1 MEFTSWTLFIDLGL
15 ASLLLL
21 AGQVLRARIR
31 VVQKLFLPANVIG
44 GGLGLALGASG
55 LGWLPFSTTIGSYP
69 GILIALIF
77 VTLPFSA
84 ASGPRRGLGRNVA
97 ELFAYSTVV
106 ILLQWGLGLAVALGI
121 LSVFWS
127 GLHPGFGAILAAG
140 FVGGHGTA
148 AAIGETFGELGWAAA
163 GPLAMT
169 SATVGILASI
179 IGGMAWIKWG
189 AQRGATH
196 FVAPFDEL
204 PQSLRTGLVPSDER
218 RPIGQETVSANTI
231 DPLALH
237 LALVS
242 AAALIGYW
250 VAQGSSTLLGH
261 YRLPTF
267 CGAFLAAIVLKRMLQ
282 WLKVFHYTDAKTMVR
297 VGGTC
302 TDFLVIFGIAS
313 INIAILVE
321 YAYSLG
327 ALLAFGIGIN
337 WLLFRFWGPRAFGEL
352 WFEKSLYTWGW
363 TNGVMA
369 MAIALLRTV
378 DPEGESHLL
387 DDFALAYLGFG
398 PIEVVLVTLTPILV
412 SQGHG
417 WPLAGAAM
425 VAAVLVFL
433 LLPYYQRRMS
443 NTRSLQD

>member
-1 MEFTSWTLFIDLGL
+1 MDFTPWTLFVDLGL

-21 AGQVLRARIR
+21 VGQVLRARLR

-44 GGLGLALGASG
+44 GALGLALGASG
-55 LGWLPFSTTIGSYP
+55 AAWLPFSGSISAYP

-84 ASGPRRGLGRNVA
+84 ASGPRRSVGRNVA
-97 ELFAYSTVV
+97 ELFAYSTVT
-106 ILLQWGLGLAVALGI
+106 ILLQWGLGLALAMGL
-121 LSVFWS
+121 LSVLWS
-127 GLHPGFGAILAAG
+127 DLHPGFGAILASG

-148 AAIGETFGELGWAAA
+148 AAIGATFDELGWPAA

-169 SATVGILASI
+169 SATVGIVASI
-179 IGGMAWIKWG
+179 VGGMAWIKWG
-189 AQRGATH
+189 AQRGATR

-204 PQSLRTGLVPSDER
+204 PQSLRTGLVPADER
-218 RPIGQETVSANTI
+218 RAIGQETVSANTV

-237 LALVS
+237 LGLV
-242 AAALIGYW
+242 AAVALIGYW
-250 VAQGSSTLLGH
+250 AAQGSGALLGH

-267 CGAFLAAIVLKRMLQ
+267 CGAFLAAVGIKHILR
-282 WLKVFHYTDAKTMVR
+282 WFGAFHYIDAKTMVR

-321 YAYSLG
+321 YAYPLSM
-327 ALLAFGIGIN
+327 LLAFGIGVN

-398 PIEVVLVTLTPILV
+398 PVEVVMVTLTPILV

-417 WPLAGAAM
+417 WPLAAAAM
-425 VAAVLVFL
+425 VLAVVVFL
-433 LLPYYQRRMS
+433 LLPYYQRRM
-443 NTRSLQD
+443 RID

>member
-1 MEFTSWTLFIDLGL
+1 MEFTPWTLFIDLGL

-21 AGQVLRARIR
+21 VGQVVRARLR

-44 GGLGLALGASG
+44 GSLGLALGASG
-55 LGWLPFSTTIGSYP
+55 LGWVPFSASIGAYP

-77 VTLPFSA
+77 VTLPFAA
-84 ASGPRRGLGRNVA
+84 ASGPRRAVGRNVA
-97 ELFAYSTVV
+97 ELFAYSTVT
-106 ILLQWGLGLAVALGI
+106 ILLQWGLGLALAMGI
-121 LSVFWS
+121 LSLLWS
-127 GLHPGFGAILAAG
+127 DLHPGFGAILASG

-148 AAIGETFGELGWAAA
+148 AAIGATFGELGWAAA

-179 IGGMAWIKWG
+179 IGGMIWIKWG
-189 AQRGATH
+189 AQNGATR
-196 FVAPFDEL
+196 FVAPFEEL
-204 PQSLRTGLVPSDER
+204 PQSLRTGLVPKDER
-218 RPIGQETVSANTI
+218 RAIGEETVSANTI

-237 LALVS
+237 LGLV
-242 AAALIGYW
+242 AAVALIGYW
-250 VAQGSSTLLGH
+250 AAQGSSSLLGH

-267 CGAFLAAIVLKRMLQ
+267 CGAFLAAVVLKRVLR
-282 WLKVFHYTDAKTMVR
+282 WLGAVDYIDAKTMVR

-321 YAYSLG
+321 YAYPLS
-327 ALLAFGIGIN
+327 ALLAFGIAVN
-337 WLLFRFWGPRAFGEL
+337 WLLFRFWGPRAFGQL

-363 TNGVMA
+363 VNGVMA

-398 PIEVVLVTLTPILV
+398 PIEVVMVTLTPILV
-412 SQGHG
+412 AGGHG
-417 WPLAGAAM
+417 WPLAAAAIGAAL
-425 VAAVLVFL
+425 VVFL
-433 LLPYYQRRMS
+433 LLPYYQRRS
-443 NTRSLQD
+443 EIRAGGAT

>member
-1 MEFTSWTLFIDLGL
+1 MEFTPWTLFVDIGL

-21 AGQVLRARIR
+21 VGQVLRARLR
-31 VVQKLFLPANVIG
+31 AVQKLFLPANVIG
-44 GGLGLALGASG
+44 GGLGLVLGASG
-55 LGWLPFSTTIGSYP
+55 LGWLPFSTSIASYP

-84 ASGPRRGLGRNVA
+84 ASGPRRAVGRNVA

-106 ILLQWGLGLAVALGI
+106 ILLQWGLGLALAMGVLNAI
-121 LSVFWS
+121 WS
-127 GLHPGFGAILAAG
+127 DLHPGFGAILAAG

-148 AAIGETFGELGWAAA
+148 AAIGASFGELGWPAA

-179 IGGMAWIKWG
+179 VGGMAWIKWG
-189 AQRGATH
+189 AQRGATR
-196 FVAPFDEL
+196 FVARFDEL
-204 PQSLRTGLVPSDER
+204 PQSLRTGLVPVGER

-237 LALVS
+237 LGLV
-242 AAALIGYW
+242 AAVGLIGYW
-250 VAQGSSTLLGH
+250 LSQGSSSLLGH

-267 CGAFLAAIVLKRMLQ
+267 CGAFLVAVGLKRILS
-282 WLKVFHYTDAKTMVR
+282 WLGIYHYIDAKTMVR
-297 VGGTC
+297 VGGTS

-321 YAYSLG
+321 YAYPLG
-327 ALLAFGIGIN
+327 ALLACGIGVN

-398 PIEVVLVTLTPILV
+398 PIEVVMVTLTPILV
-412 SQGHG
+412 AQGHG
-417 WPLAGAAM
+417 WPLAAVALAA
-425 VAAVLVFL
+425 ALLVFF
-433 LLPYYQRRMS
+433 LLPYYQRRM
-443 NTRSLQD
+443 RIVI